1 MEEND
6 MDNYDEGYL
15 RIAEEKLEEIY
26 NLALERARK
35 TVPEA
40 EFVIDTRTMDDYIT
54 KVWDYPGAWYVN
66 FSLPAGFDS
75 VEALIENLASETV
88 RYYLSKRSS
97 SLTKKKLK

>member
-1 MEEND
+1 
-6 MDNYDEGYL
+6 MDNYDDGYL

-40 EFVIDTRTMDDYIT
+40 EYVIDTRTMDDYIT

-66 FSLPAGFDS
+66 FSLPDGFGS
-75 VEALIENLASETV
+75 IEALIENLASETV
-88 RYYLSKRSS
+88 KYYLSKRSS
-97 SLTKKKLK
+97 

>member
-1 MEEND
+1 

-15 RIAEEKLEEIY
+15 RIAEEKLERIY

-40 EFVIDTRTMDDYIT
+40 EYVIDARTMDDYIT
-54 KVWDYPGAWYVN
+54 KVWDYSGTWYVN

-75 VEALIENLASETV
+75 MEALIENLASETV
-88 RYYLSKRSS
+88 KYYLSKRSS
-97 SLTKKKLK
+97 

>member
-1 MEEND
+1 

-15 RIAEEKLEEIY
+15 RIAEEKLERIY

-40 EFVIDTRTMDDYIT
+40 EYVIDARTMDDYIT
-54 KVWDYPGAWYVN
+54 KVWDYPGTWYVN

-75 VEALIENLASETV
+75 MEALIEKLASDTV
-88 RYYLSKRSS
+88 RYYLGKRSS
-97 SLTKKKLK
+97 

>member
-1 MEEND
+1 

-15 RIAEEKLEEIY
+15 RIAEEKLERIY

-40 EFVIDTRTMDDYIT
+40 EYVIDTRTMDDYIT

-75 VEALIENLASETV
+75 VESLIESLATETV
-88 RYYLSKRSS
+88 KYYLSKRSS
-97 SLTKKKLK
+97 

>member
-1 MEEND
+1 MERNA

-26 NLALERARK
+26 NLALECARK

-40 EFVIDTRTMDDYIT
+40 EYVIDTRTMDDYIT

-88 RYYLSKRSS
+88 KYYLSKRSS
-97 SLTKKKLK
+97 

>member
-97 SLTKKKLK
+97 SLT

>member
-1 MEEND
+1 M

-15 RIAEEKLEEIY
+15 RIAEEKLEGIY

-40 EFVIDTRTMDDYIT
+40 EFVIDARTMDDYLI
-54 KVWDYPGAWYVN
+54 KVWDYPGVWFVS

-75 VEALIENLASETV
+75 VESLIETLASETV
-88 RYYLSKRSS
+88 KYYLAKR
-97 SLTKKKLK
+97 L

>member
-1 MEEND
+1 

-15 RIAEEKLEEIY
+15 RIAEKKLEKIY

-40 EFVIDTRTMDDYIT
+40 EYVIDIRTVDDYLT

-66 FSLPAGFDS
+66 FSLPTGFRS
-75 VEALIENLASETV
+75 EEALIENLASETV
-88 RYYLSKRSS
+88 KYYLSKRSS
-97 SLTKKKLK
+97 